1 MDNIPPDPPPVES
14 STPPSDIP
22 PDPFTRPAV
31 LNYLWFVIAMFII
44 MMVAGI
50 WSGFFPYPPV
60 TPTPPGASPTAS
72 QATVAEEET
81 HALTARVVN
90 VVDGDT
96 IDVELKGRVYRVRY
110 IGIDAPERGEPLYE
124 EATQANA
131 DLVAGRS
138 VSLEADVRE
147 EDRFGRLL
155 RYVHVGEIMVNEEL
169 VRRGLATAIMVP
181 PDVAHAEEFSALE
194 EMAREAGFGIWGD
207 EASLVPVPQ
216 AATVPP
222 AVPTIEPTSSPPA
235 PTIEATREPSAPAT
249 RLTTPTIRLVAATPV
264 LTTAGAIEIRTI
276 VFDGAVPV
284 LESDEYAEI
293 VNASDAPVE
302 LQGWVLN
309 AGNPGQDFIFPAH
322 LLAPG
327 ESCRVYTNEVHPE
340 SCGFSFGREQA
351 IWSNRGDCG
360 YLYDA
365 HREVVSSYCY

>member
-1 MDNIPPDPPPVES
+1 MDNIPPNPPPVES
-14 STPPSDIP
+14 TTPPYDVP

-81 HALTARVVN
+81 RGLTARVVN

-138 VSLEADVRE
+138 VRLEADVRE

-169 VRRGLATAIMVP
+169 VRRGFATAIMVP
-181 PDVAHAEEFSALE
+181 PDVAHAEEFSSLE
-194 EMAREAGFGIWGD
+194 EMARDAGFGIWRG
-207 EASLVPVPQ
+207 EASPVPPPE
-216 AATVPP
+216 ATTTPVALPL
-222 AVPTIEPTSSPPA
+222 EPTSSPPA
-235 PTIEATREPSAPAT
+235 PPIEPTREPTALAT
-249 RLTTPTIRLVAATPV
+249 RLTTPTVRLVDATPV
-264 LTTAGAIEIRTI
+264 LTVAGAIEIRTI
-276 VFDGAVPV
+276 VFDGTVPV
-284 LESDEYAEI
+284 LESDEYVEI

-365 HREVVSSYCY
+365 NREVVSSYCY